1 MTFQFDELIQRQNT
15 NSYKWDKYSGD
26 VIPLWVADMDFTG
39 APAIREALQQLAE
52 FNVIGYSRT
61 PDELVDVICQRLQD
75 KHQWKIQPEWI
86 VWLPG
91 MIPGLHA
98 ASLSLG
104 NAQAGVMTSTPV
116 YRPFL
121 DAATRPNRHL
131 IDVPFQWKNAR
142 WEMDFDQMDAKITP
156 DTRLY
161 MLCNPHNPNGRM
173 FDADELGKLAD
184 FCIKHD
190 LWICSDEIHCD
201 IIMDANKKHLSIA
214 SLSPAIA
221 DRTITLLAP
230 SKAFNIAGLGCSFAV
245 IPNAEIRKKF
255 TDSTFGL
262 LPMPNAFAQQAAL
275 AAYRDSADWL
285 EEVLTYLRG
294 NHAYILEEINKI
306 EGLHMTPLEGTY
318 LAWIDFSALQKPD
331 FVAHLEKF
339 GVGVQDASIFGGSN
353 YFRLNFATQRT
364 RLQEAIKRIQLAVN
378 SL

>member
-1 MTFQFDELIQRQNT
+1 MTFQFDELIRRENT

-39 APAIREALQQLAE
+39 APAIREALHQLAE

-75 KHQWKIQPEWI
+75 KHHWEIQPEWI

-104 NAQAGVMTSTPV
+104 NVQAGVMTSTPV

-142 WEMDFDQMDAKITP
+142 WEMDFEQMEAKITP

-275 AAYRDSADWL
+275 AAYQDSAEWL

-306 EGLHMTPLEGTY
+306 EGLRMTPLEGTY

-331 FVAHLEKF
+331 FVSHLEKF

-364 RLQEAIKRIQLAVN
+364 RLQEAMKRIQLAVN